1 MNTIVFSVYFLICFR
16 YFDRKYRREKVKIWL
31 QSRVNLVIESKGR
44 EIEVGDTLR
53 GHVRLIFAGSQA

>member
-1 MNTIVFSVYFLICFR
+1 MYFLICFR
-16 YFDRKYRREKVKIWL
+16 YFDRKYRRRREKVKIWL
-31 QSRVNLVIESKGR
+31 QIRVNLVIESKGR